1 MGAEAEGERG
11 EEMRL
16 WMQTIFMYV
25 FNMFGIEG
33 EREDGSLNQEIDL
46 ITDDLRDKDDCD
58 I

>member
-25 FNMFGIEG
+25 FNMVG
-33 EREDGSLNQEIDL
+33 EMKVGGEDGSLNQE
-46 ITDDLRDKDDCD
+46 RD
-58 I
+58 